1 MGSIHL
7 SPLADLARELARAG
21 DLRDFVETG
30 TYLGHALGW
39 ASRGFERVWTVELN
53 EEFQAQAK
61 ANNAGAKNV
70 SFVLGDSANALP
82 GIVRE
87 LPGPALFWLDA
98 HAGAGYFADHDICPL
113 VQELET
119 VLSSPFEHCII
130 VDDARAFL
138 APPPPPFDYR
148 KWPSLDQIFAAVS
161 RRPGYNIVTIADV
174 LIIVPDRHRHLVAQ
188 FCFAIRPKI

>member
-21 DLRDFVETG
+21 GLRDFVETG
-30 TYLGHALGW
+30 TYVGQALPW
-39 ASRGFERVWTVELN
+39 AARGFERVWTVELN
-53 EEFQAQAK
+53 PKFQDQAK
-61 ANNAGAKNV
+61 ANNVGLKNV
-70 SFVLGDSANALP
+70 AYLLGDSA
-82 GIVRE
+82 GE
-87 LPGPALFWLDA
+87 LPKIVSELKGPGLFWLDA

-119 VLSSPFEHCII
+119 VLASPHEHCII

-148 KWPSLDQIFAAVS
+148 KWPSLDQIFAAVAK
-161 RRPGYNIVTIADV
+161 RPGYNVVTIADV
-174 LIIVPDRHRHLVAQ
+174 LIIVPDRYRHLVAQ

>member
-7 SPLADLARELARAG
+7 SPLADLARELARAAN
-21 DLRDFVETG
+21 LRDFVETG
-30 TYLGHALGW
+30 TYVGSALGW

-53 EEFQAQAK
+53 AEFLREAK
-61 ANNAGAKNV
+61 ANNPSATNV
-70 SFVLGDSANALP
+70 TFLHGDSAS
-82 GIVRE
+82 E
-87 LPGPALFWLDA
+87 LPKIVNRLNGPALFWLDA

-119 VLSSPFEHCII
+119 VLASPHDHCII

-148 KWPSLDQIFAAVS
+148 KWPALEEIFAAVAK
-161 RRPGYNIVTIADV
+161 RPGYHIVAIADV
-174 LIIVPDRHRHLVAQ
+174 LIIVPARLRPLVAQ

>member
-21 DLRDFVETG
+21 GLRDFVETG
-30 TYLGHALGW
+30 TYVGQALPW
-39 ASRGFERVWTVELN
+39 AARGFERVWTVELN
-53 EEFQAQAK
+53 PKFQDQAK
-61 ANNAGAKNV
+61 ANNVGLKNV
-70 SFVLGDSANALP
+70 AYLLGDSA
-82 GIVRE
+82 GE
-87 LPGPALFWLDA
+87 LPKIVSELKGPGLFWLDA

-119 VLSSPFEHCII
+119 VLAAPHEHCII

-148 KWPSLDQIFAAVS
+148 KWPSLDQIFAAVGK
-161 RRPGYNIVTIADV
+161 RPGYNIVTIADV

>member
-1 MGSIHL
+1 MGSIHQ

-30 TYLGHALGW
+30 TYVGQALAW

-53 EEFQAQAK
+53 PDYLAQARLNNPGL
-61 ANNAGAKNV
+61 ANVAY
-70 SFVLGDSANALP
+70 LQGDSAS
-82 GIVRE
+82 E
-87 LPGPALFWLDA
+87 LPKIVSRLTGSALFWLDA
-98 HAGAGYFADHDICPL
+98 HAGAGFFANEDICPL

-119 VLSSPFEHCII
+119 VLASPFEHCII

-148 KWPSLDQIFAAVS
+148 KWPSLDQIFAAVAK
-161 RRPGYNIVTIADV
+161 RPGYNIVTIADV
-174 LIIVPDRHRHLVAQ
+174 LIIVPERHRHLVAL

>member
-21 DLRDFVETG
+21 GLRDFVETG
-30 TYLGHALGW
+30 TYVGQALAW
-39 ASRGFERVWTVELN
+39 ASRAFERVWTVELN
-53 EEFQAQAK
+53 PQFQSQAK
-61 ANNAGAKNV
+61 ANNPDLKNV
-70 SFVLGDSANALP
+70 AYLLGDSAS
-82 GIVRE
+82 E
-87 LPGPALFWLDA
+87 LPKVVSELKGPALFWLDA

-113 VQELET
+113 VRELET
-119 VLSSPFEHCII
+119 VLAAPHDHCII

-161 RRPGYNIVTIADV
+161 KRPGYNIVTIADV

>member
-1 MGSIHL
+1 MGAIHM

-21 DLRDFVETG
+21 GLRDFVETG
-30 TYLGHALGW
+30 TYVGHALSW
-39 ASRGFERVWTVELN
+39 AARGFERVWTVEIN
-53 EEFQAQAK
+53 PQFQTQAK
-61 ANNAGAKNV
+61 ANNPGLANV
-70 SFVLGDSANALP
+70 RYLLGDSTS
-82 GIVRE
+82 E
-87 LPGPALFWLDA
+87 LPKIVAELKGPALFWLDA

-119 VLSSPFEHCII
+119 VLASPHEHCIL

-148 KWPSLDQIFAAVS
+148 KWPSLDQIFAAVAK
-161 RRPGYNIVTIADV
+161 RPGYNIVTIADI
-174 LIIVPDRHRHLVAQ
+174 LIIVPDRFRHLVAQ

>member
-1 MGSIHL
+1 MVSIHL
-7 SPLADLARELARAG
+7 SPLSDLARELARAG
-21 DLRDFVETG
+21 GLRDFVETG
-30 TYLGHALGW
+30 TFIGHAVGW
-39 ASRGFERVWTVELN
+39 ASRTFDRVWTVELN
-53 EEFQAQAK
+53 PQFLAQAK
-61 ANNAGAKNV
+61 AANPGLANV
-70 SFVLGDSANALP
+70 TYLEGDSATKLP
-82 GIVRE
+82 DIVRD

-119 VLSSPFEHCII
+119 VLASAHDHCIL

-148 KWPSLDQIFAAVS
+148 KWPSLDQIFAAIAK
-161 RRPGYNIVTIADV
+161 RPGYIIVAIADV
-174 LIIVPDRHRHLVAQ
+174 LIIVPEKHRGLVAQ

>member
-21 DLRDFVETG
+21 DIRDFVETG
-30 TYLGHALGW
+30 TYMGGALGW
-39 ASRGFERVWTVELN
+39 AARSFERVWTVEIN
-53 EEFQAQAK
+53 PEFQGQAK
-61 ANNAGAKNV
+61 ANNAGASNIN
-70 SFVLGDSANALP
+70 FMLGDSAS
-82 GIVRE
+82 E
-87 LPGPALFWLDA
+87 LPKIVGELKGPALFWLDA

-113 VQELET
+113 VDELAT
-119 VLSSPFEHCII
+119 VLASPFEHCIL

-148 KWPSLDQIFAAVS
+148 KWPTLEQIYAALAK
-161 RRPGYNIVTIADV
+161 RPGYNVVTIADV
-174 LIIVPDRHRHLVAQ
+174 LIIVPERHRDLVAK

>member
-21 DLRDFVETG
+21 GLRDFVETG
-30 TYLGHALGW
+30 TYIGQALAW
-39 ASRGFERVWTVELN
+39 ASRTFERVWTVELN
-53 EEFQAQAK
+53 DEFLRQAK
-61 ANNAGAKNV
+61 ANNSALKNV
-70 SFVLGDSANALP
+70 DYRHGDSA
-82 GIVRE
+82 GE
-87 LPGPALFWLDA
+87 LPKVVAELKGPALFWLDA

-119 VLSSPFEHCII
+119 VLASPHDHCIL

-148 KWPSLDQIFAAVS
+148 KWPSLDQIFAAVAK
-161 RRPGYNIVTIADV
+161 RPGYHIVAIADV
-174 LIIVPDRHRHLVAQ
+174 LIIVPEKHRQLVAQ

>member
-1 MGSIHL
+1 M

-21 DLRDFVETG
+21 GLRDFVETG
-30 TYLGHALGW
+30 TYVGHALSW
-39 ASRGFERVWTVELN
+39 AARGFERVWTVEIN
-53 EEFQAQAK
+53 PQFQTQAK
-61 ANNAGAKNV
+61 ANNPGLANV
-70 SFVLGDSANALP
+70 RYLLGDSTS
-82 GIVRE
+82 E
-87 LPGPALFWLDA
+87 LPKIVAELKGPALFWLDA

-119 VLSSPFEHCII
+119 VLASPHEHCIL

-148 KWPSLDQIFAAVS
+148 KWPSLDQIFAAVAK
-161 RRPGYNIVTIADV
+161 RPGYNIVTIADI
-174 LIIVPDRHRHLVAQ
+174 LIIVPDRFRHLVAQ

>member
-1 MGSIHL
+1 MGSIHT
-7 SPLADLARELARAG
+7 SPFADLARELARAAN
-21 DLRDFVETG
+21 LRDFVETG
-30 TYLGHALGW
+30 TFVGNALAW

-53 EEFQAQAK
+53 ADFLAQAK
-61 ANNAGAKNV
+61 ANNPGLANV
-70 SFVLGDSANALP
+70 TYLHGDSASELP
-82 GIVRE
+82 KVVSQ

-119 VLSSPFEHCII
+119 VLASPHEHCIL

-148 KWPSLDQIFAAVS
+148 KWPTLEEIFAAVAK
-161 RRPGYNIVTIADV
+161 RPGYHIVAIADV
-174 LIIVPDRHRHLVAQ
+174 LIIVPARLRPLIAQ